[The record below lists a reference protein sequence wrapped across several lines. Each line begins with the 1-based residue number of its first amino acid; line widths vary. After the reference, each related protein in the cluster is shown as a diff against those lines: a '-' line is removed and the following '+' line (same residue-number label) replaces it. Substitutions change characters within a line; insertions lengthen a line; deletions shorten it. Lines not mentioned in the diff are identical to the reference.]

1 MRPRFGRQAGGIS
14 FFAFQDIITGT
25 SGFLI
30 ALALFLALNLDEK
43 LTEGAG
49 GQPVARRQEELRSMQ
64 AQILSLK
71 RQVADWERQ
80 PGLDVTTVRR
90 MIGQLKTSIAELDA
104 RPLPGL
110 NQNAD
115 ATGRDAVL
123 RAEKKKL
130 LTRLDAVN
138 ASIRKGALLSSGL
151 LKDIPDLENKLVDEQ
166 SSLRLAR
173 QRRNVVTLIPE
184 RDGTRKQPVL
194 VLVQGSLIRLQR
206 ADGAPAVTGS
216 VKELSS
222 YLRQATP
229 ATHYVVLY
237 FKPSGAMHFETLKRL
252 VRAEGYEMGYDVIPE
267 ETEVEFSNEASV
279 KGGRP

>member
-43 LTEGAG
+43 LTEGDG
-49 GQPVARRQEELRSMQ
+49 GQPLARRQEELKSMQ
-64 AQILSLK
+64 TQILSLK
-71 RQVADWERQ
+71 QQVADWERQ
-80 PGLDVTTVRR
+80 PGLDVTTMRR
-90 MIGQLKTSIAELDA
+90 MIGQLKTSIDELDA

-115 ATGRDAVL
+115 ATGRDDVL

-138 ASIRKGALLSSGL
+138 ASIRKGMMLSSGL
-151 LKDIPDLENKLVDEQ
+151 LKDIPDLDKLVDEQ
-166 SSLRLAR
+166 SSLRRAR

-184 RDGTRKQPVL
+184 KDGSRKQPVL

-216 VKELSS
+216 VKELSA
-222 YLRQATP
+222 YLRQTKP
-229 ATHYVVLY
+229 DTHYVVLY

-252 VRAEGYEMGYDVIPE
+252 VRAEGYEIGYDVIPE
-267 ETEVEFSNEASV
+267 ETDVEFSNEASV

>member
-151 LKDIPDLENKLVDEQ
+151 LKDIPDLENKLADEQ

>member
-30 ALALFLALNLDEK
+30 ALALFLALNLDER

-49 GQPVARRQEELRSMQ
+49 GQPLARRQEELKSMQ

-71 RQVADWERQ
+71 QQVADWEQQ
-80 PGLDVTTVRR
+80 PGLDATTVRR

-123 RAEKKKL
+123 HAEKKRL
-130 LTRLDAVN
+130 LTRLEEMN
-138 ASIRKGALLSSGL
+138 ASIHKGALLSSGL
-151 LKDIPDLENKLVDEQ
+151 VKDIPDLEKKLLDEQ
-166 SSLRLAR
+166 SSLRRLR

-184 RDGTRKQPVL
+184 QDASRKQPVL

-206 ADGAPAVTGS
+206 ADGAPAATGS
-216 VKELSS
+216 VKELSD
-222 YLRQATP
+222 YLRQASP

-267 ETEVEFSNEASV
+267 EADVEFSNVDSV